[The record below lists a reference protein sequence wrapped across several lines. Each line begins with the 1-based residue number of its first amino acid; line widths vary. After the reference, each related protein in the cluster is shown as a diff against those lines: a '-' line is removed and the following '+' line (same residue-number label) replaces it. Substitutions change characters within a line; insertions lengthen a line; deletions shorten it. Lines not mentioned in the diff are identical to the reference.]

1 MTVLVIT
8 AAAAALIGSILTAI
22 TGGVG
27 IYANYKQNQENMS
40 AQQAANQFNVASQE
54 RINNA
59 NIEQEWKMW
68 NAQNTYNLPANQ
80 MQRYKDAGLSPHLI
94 YGQLNNG
101 ATMSVPTQT
110 APQVNPV
117 LSQMDFS
124 GMQNVMEK
132 LARLPF
138 IKQQYQKL
146 EQEAKNLQTEGE
158 SLYFDKE
165 IKSAQW
171 SKAKV
176 ESLLWDN
183 LINDPDK
190 FAEYYNEWSNSIIEQ
205 SKTAGI
211 NNSLKRTQ
219 TAVQDVV
226 KLIKEVDLS
235 HINNFWEAK
244 LEAFRIK
251 NAIGDIDLDFSEL
264 EHEIAAASGPV
275 KWILMALKLFLK

>member
-138 IKQQYQKL
+138 SSSTSVSKVK
-146 EQEAKNLQTEGE
+146 
-158 SLYFDKE
+158 SL
-165 IKSAQW
+165 
-171 SKAKV
+171 
-176 ESLLWDN
+176 
-183 LINDPDK
+183 
-190 FAEYYNEWSNSIIEQ
+190 FAS
-205 SKTAGI
+205 
-211 NNSLKRTQ
+211 
-219 TAVQDVV
+219 
-226 KLIKEVDLS
+226 
-235 HINNFWEAK
+235 
-244 LEAFRIK
+244 
-251 NAIGDIDLDFSEL
+251 
-264 EHEIAAASGPV
+264 
-275 KWILMALKLFLK
+275 